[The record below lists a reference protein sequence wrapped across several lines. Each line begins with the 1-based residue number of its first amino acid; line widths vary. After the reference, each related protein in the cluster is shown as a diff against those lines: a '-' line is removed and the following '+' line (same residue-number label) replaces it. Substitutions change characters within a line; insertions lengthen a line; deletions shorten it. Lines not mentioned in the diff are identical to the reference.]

1 MPLTQEV
8 KADLIKTHRVH
19 ETDTGSSDAQ
29 IAILTQRIK
38 DLTDHFGRHKKD
50 NNSKRGLLKLVGR
63 RRRLMR
69 YLARTNVE
77 RYRSLIGKLGIRG

>member
-8 KADLIKTHRVH
+8 KADLIETHRVH
-19 ETDTGSSDAQ
+19 KTDTGSSDAQ

-77 RYRSLIGKLGIRG
+77 RYRSLIEKLGIRG